1 MKTHLKLIY
10 SFFLC
15 LNLYQ
20 CQSQNINSNKS
31 NNMNLIDSSLE
42 KLNIDN
48 PKLLETKK
56 TQGLVEPYLS
66 RFDVDLTETLGDSS
80 IQSTIGTIGLNYSQ
94 KTLLYKGWF
103 DLYKEFYADGNIK
116 LKKIQNKTSKEN
128 YGLMY
133 EFNEQGKL
141 IKTTNFDE
149 GWKTSFESIT
159 EIAGKYAKKYNYKI
173 ETSMNSSINAVQ
185 QWDKEYVKIWRT
197 EREGKK
203 YWRIGFNKAHYENSD
218 DKKCE
223 RVVVLI
229 DDNSGKIL
237 KDEHY
242 FDWYN
247 RYFKEL

>member
-15 LNLYQ
+15 LNLYP

-31 NNMNLIDSSLE
+31 NNRDLIDSSFE
-42 KLNIDN
+42 KLNIND
-48 PKLLETKK
+48 PILLGTKK
-56 TQGLVEPYLS
+56 RYGTTEPSKYLVTLTDSLDKNVIRETYGLI
-66 RFDVDLTETLGDSS
+66 DSYYDQW
-80 IQSTIGTIGLNYSQ
+80 ITSQ
-94 KTLLYKGWF
+94 KGWF
-103 DLYKEFYADGNIK
+103 KVYKMFYADGNIK

-141 IKTTNFDE
+141 IKTTNLDE

-173 ETSMNSSINAVQ
+173 ETSINSSINTVQ

-247 RYFKEL
+247 SYFKEL